1 MRKRELWGD
10 VKMIYGKGLYLRE
23 VVKEDI
29 DRAYE
34 LCVNDDVLKY
44 DGGYTSF
51 ASKEYIKENYKYFQ
65 MKSKKNYAIVNT
77 KGIMVGI
84 ISYRKSNYVSDVY
97 YIGICIGRKYWGM
110 AKIALKPCLDISLKI
125 KKLIR

>member
-44 DGGYTSF
+44 
-51 ASKEYIKENYKYFQ
+51 
-65 MKSKKNYAIVNT
+65 
-77 KGIMVGI
+77 
-84 ISYRKSNYVSDVY
+84 
-97 YIGICIGRKYWGM
+97 
-110 AKIALKPCLDISLKI
+110 
-125 KKLIR
+125 

>member
-65 MKSKKNYAIVNT
+65 MKSKKNYIYKQKT
-77 KGIMVGI
+77 IKW
-84 ISYRKSNYVSDVY
+84 KL
-97 YIGICIGRKYWGM
+97 WQ
-110 AKIALKPCLDISLKI
+110 LK
-125 KKLIR
+125 

>member
-65 MKSKKNYAIVNT
+65 MKSHIQKNMYT
-77 KGIMVGI
+77 L
-84 ISYRKSNYVSDVY
+84 Y
-97 YIGICIGRKYWGM
+97 
-110 AKIALKPCLDISLKI
+110 
-125 KKLIR
+125 

>member
-1 MRKRELWGD
+1 
-10 VKMIYGKGLYLRE
+10 MIYGKGLYLRE

-97 YIGICIGRKYWGM
+97 YIGICIGRKYWRMGM

>member
-1 MRKRELWGD
+1 
-10 VKMIYGKGLYLRE
+10 MIYGKGLYLRE

-51 ASKEYIKENYKYFQ
+51 ASKEYIKENSIELMQLLFD
-65 MKSKKNYAIVNT
+65 
-77 KGIMVGI
+77 
-84 ISYRKSNYVSDVY
+84 VSL
-97 YIGICIGRKYWGM
+97 IR
-110 AKIALKPCLDISLKI
+110 I
-125 KKLIR
+125 KKILLMVN

>member
-84 ISYRKSNYVSDVY
+84 I
-97 YIGICIGRKYWGM
+97 
-110 AKIALKPCLDISLKI
+110 
-125 KKLIR
+125 

>member
-1 MRKRELWGD
+1 
-10 VKMIYGKGLYLRE
+10 MIYGKGLYLRE
-23 VVKEDI
+23 VIKEDI

-65 MKSKKNYAIVNT
+65 
-77 KGIMVGI
+77 
-84 ISYRKSNYVSDVY
+84 
-97 YIGICIGRKYWGM
+97 
-110 AKIALKPCLDISLKI
+110 L
-125 KKLIR
+125 